1 MDYVPYKSDM
11 PKLKRLRAAPSLRL
25 ALLVAVPPSGT
36 AMVEGQ
42 AARPEVGDSAPA
54 ISLDLLGGGQTSLGS
69 LRGRPV
75 LINFWATWCVPCR
88 QEMPE
93 LAAAWQAQ
101 RASGLEVLAVNL
113 TDQERLK
120 DVEAFV
126 AELAPPFPV
135 LLDKRGRVRERY
147 GLAALPTTYFIDSLG
162 VVRAVHAAPLTRR
175 ALEQR
180 LTLILPSAAPTD

>member
-1 MDYVPYKSDM
+1 
-11 PKLKRLRAAPSLRL
+11 
-25 ALLVAVPPSGT
+25 
-36 AMVEGQ
+36 MVEGQ
-42 AARPEVGDSAPA
+42 TARAEVGDSAPA
-54 ISLDLLGGGQTSLGS
+54 ISLDLLRGGKASLAS

-75 LINFWATWCVPCR
+75 LINFWATWCAPCR

-113 TDQERLK
+113 ADQERLK

-147 GLAALPTTYFIDSLG
+147 GLAALPTTYFVDALG
-162 VVRAVHAAPLTRR
+162 VVRSVHAGPLTSP
-175 ALEQR
+175 ALEKG
-180 LTLILPSAAPTD
+180 LALILPSAAPTD

>member
-1 MDYVPYKSDM
+1 
-11 PKLKRLRAAPSLRL
+11 
-25 ALLVAVPPSGT
+25 
-36 AMVEGQ
+36 MVEGQ

-54 ISLDLLGGGQTSLGS
+54 INLDRLGGGQTSLGS

-75 LINFWATWCVPCR
+75 LVNFWASWCVPCR

-93 LAAAWQAQ
+93 LAAAWQA
-101 RASGLEVLAVNL
+101 RRTSGLEVLAVNL

-126 AELAPPFPV
+126 VEFALPFPV

-147 GLAALPTTYFIDSLG
+147 GLAALPTTYFVDSLG
-162 VVRAVHAAPLTRR
+162 VVRGVHAGPLSRP
-175 ALEQR
+175 ALEKG
-180 LTLILPSAAPTD
+180 LALILPSAAPTD

>member
-1 MDYVPYKSDM
+1 
-11 PKLKRLRAAPSLRL
+11 
-25 ALLVAVPPSGT
+25 
-36 AMVEGQ
+36 MVEGQ

-54 ISLDLLGGGQTSLGS
+54 INLDLLGGGQTSLGS

-75 LINFWATWCVPCR
+75 LVNFWASWCVPCR

-93 LAAAWQAQ
+93 LAAAWQAH
-101 RASGLEVLAVNL
+101 RSRGLEVLAVNL

-126 AELAPPFPV
+126 AEFALPFPV

-147 GLAALPTTYFIDSLG
+147 GLAALPATYFVDSLG
-162 VVRAVHAAPLTRR
+162 VVRGVHAGPLTRT
-175 ALEQR
+175 ALEKG
-180 LTLILPSAAPTD
+180 LALILASAAPTD

>member
-1 MDYVPYKSDM
+1 M
-11 PKLKRLRAAPSLRL
+11 PCLRL
-25 ALLVAVPPSGT
+25 ALLAAALASGT
-36 AMVEGQ
+36 RTVEGQ
-42 AARPEVGDSAPA
+42 EGRPEVGLPAPA
-54 ISLDLLGGGQTSLGS
+54 ISLDLLAGGKTTLASHL
-69 LRGRPV
+69 GRPV
-75 LINFWATWCVPCR
+75 VVNFWATWCAPCR

-126 AELAPPFPV
+126 AELALPFPV

-147 GLAALPTTYFIDSLG
+147 GLATLPTTFFVDSLG
-162 VVRAVHAAPLTRR
+162 VVRAVHSGPLTSG
-175 ALEQR
+175 ALER
-180 LTLILPSAAPTD
+180 GLTLILPAARSSD